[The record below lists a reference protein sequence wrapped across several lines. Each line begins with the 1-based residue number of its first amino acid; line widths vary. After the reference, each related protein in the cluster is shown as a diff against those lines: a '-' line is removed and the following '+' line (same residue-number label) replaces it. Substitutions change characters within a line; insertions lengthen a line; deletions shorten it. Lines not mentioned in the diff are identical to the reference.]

1 MRTLNKT
8 DIMKKILLLALLVM
22 SMAVTAQEKRYV
34 IQGEMSSPVLCYS
47 NEAVTEV
54 RLEQM
59 VDGQMVEVA
68 SSPVVGNKFMFEG
81 IVPQELALYN
91 ITGFDNG
98 TIQVFVE
105 EGVINVGPFDAAY
118 PVGARIGGTPSND
131 MYQAYI
137 DLNGECIK
145 EAKVRMKEAQESMPA
160 EVKGNLEA
168 EAKYTSP
175 VFYVNNMHFKVAIM
189 DFIYK
194 NIDSPVALYIIKY
207 SMMPAFATDVIQDF
221 IDAVPAELHS
231 LSMYKELVN
240 DVLSAN
246 LKVGSQ
252 APDIT
257 GRTPD
262 GKPVSL
268 SDFRGKYVFLDF
280 WASWCAPCRREI
292 PYLKEALAYSGES
305 ENLVVLSYSIDDE
318 YEDWIGCIADNE
330 LTHRNWVHIS
340 SLKGWNSEGIKL
352 FGVKGVPFTAL
363 IGPDGNVVAF
373 ELRGEEMVK
382 RLRKIVDD
390 VNE

>member
-1 MRTLNKT
+1 MRKFLV
-8 DIMKKILLLALLVM
+8 LALLAISTVI
-22 SMAVTAQEKRYV
+22 TAQEKRFV
-34 IQGEMSSPVLCYS
+34 IKGEMSSPVLCYS
-47 NEAVTEV
+47 NESVTEV
-54 RLEQM
+54 KLEQM
-59 VDGQMVEVA
+59 VDGQMVVTA
-68 SSPVVGNKFMFEG
+68 TVPVVDNKFVFEG
-81 IVPQELALYN
+81 VVPAELALFN

-98 TIQVFVE
+98 TIQLFIE

-118 PVGARIGGTPSND
+118 PVGARIGGTQSND

-137 DLNGECIK
+137 DLNGKCIK
-145 EAKVRMKEAQESMPA
+145 EAKERMKEAQANIPA
-160 EVKGNLEA
+160 EIKGNLEA

-194 NIDSPVALYIIKY
+194 NIDSPVVLYIIKY
-207 SMMPAFATDVIQDF
+207 SMMPAFSTDVIQDF
-221 IDAVPAELHS
+221 IDAVAVPTELHS

-262 GKPVSL
+262 GKTISL

-305 ENLVVLSYSIDDE
+305 ENIVVLSYSIDDE
-318 YEDWIGCIADNE
+318 YEDWTGCIADNE

-340 SLKGWNSEGIKL
+340 ALKGWNSEGIKL

-382 RLRKIVDD
+382 RLKKIVDG

>member
-1 MRTLNKT
+1 M
-8 DIMKKILLLALLVM
+8 LAISTVI
-22 SMAVTAQEKRYV
+22 TAQEKRFV
-34 IQGEMSSPVLCYS
+34 IKGEMSSPVLCYS
-47 NEAVTEV
+47 NESVTEV
-54 RLEQM
+54 KLEQM
-59 VDGQMVEVA
+59 VDGQMVVTA
-68 SSPVVGNKFMFEG
+68 TVPVVDNKFVFEG
-81 IVPQELALYN
+81 VVPAELALFN

-98 TIQVFVE
+98 TIQLFIE

-118 PVGARIGGTPSND
+118 PVGARIGGTQSND

-137 DLNGECIK
+137 DLNGKCIK
-145 EAKVRMKEAQESMPA
+145 EAKERMKEAQANIPA
-160 EVKGNLEA
+160 EIKGNLEA

-194 NIDSPVALYIIKY
+194 NIDSPVVLYIIKY
-207 SMMPAFATDVIQDF
+207 SMMPAFSTDVIQDF
-221 IDAVPAELHS
+221 IDAVPTELHS

-262 GKPVSL
+262 GKTISL

-305 ENLVVLSYSIDDE
+305 ENIVVLSYSIDDE
-318 YEDWIGCIADNE
+318 YEDWTGCIADNE

-340 SLKGWNSEGIKL
+340 ALKGWNSEGIKL

-363 IGPDGNVVAF
+363 IAPDGNVVAF

-382 RLRKIVDD
+382 RLKKIVDG

>member
-1 MRTLNKT
+1 MRKFLV
-8 DIMKKILLLALLVM
+8 LALLAISTVI
-22 SMAVTAQEKRYV
+22 TAQEKRFV
-34 IQGEMSSPVLCYS
+34 IKGEMSSPVLCYS
-47 NEAVTEV
+47 NESVTEV
-54 RLEQM
+54 KLEQM
-59 VDGQMVEVA
+59 VDGQMVVTA
-68 SSPVVGNKFMFEG
+68 TVPVVDNKFVFEG
-81 IVPQELALYN
+81 VVPAELALFN

-98 TIQVFVE
+98 TIQLFIE

-137 DLNGECIK
+137 DLNGKCIK
-145 EAKVRMKEAQESMPA
+145 EAKERMKEAQANIPA
-160 EVKGNLEA
+160 EIKGNLEA
-168 EAKYTSP
+168 EAKYSSP

-194 NIDSPVALYIIKY
+194 NIDSPVVLYIIKY
-207 SMMPAFATDVIQDF
+207 SMMPAFSTDVIQDF
-221 IDAVPAELHS
+221 IDAVPTELHS

-262 GKPVSL
+262 GKTISL

-305 ENLVVLSYSIDDE
+305 ENIVVLSYSIDDE
-318 YEDWIGCIADNE
+318 YEDWTGCIADNE

-340 SLKGWNSEGIKL
+340 ALKGWNSEGIKL

-363 IGPDGNVVAF
+363 IAPDGNVVAF

-382 RLRKIVDD
+382 RLKKIVDG

>member
-1 MRTLNKT
+1 MRKFLV
-8 DIMKKILLLALLVM
+8 LALLAISTVI
-22 SMAVTAQEKRYV
+22 TAQEKRFV
-34 IQGEMSSPVLCYS
+34 IKGEMSSPVLCYS
-47 NEAVTEV
+47 NESVTEV
-54 RLEQM
+54 KLEQM
-59 VDGQMVEVA
+59 VDGQMVVTA
-68 SSPVVGNKFMFEG
+68 TVPVVDNKFVFEG
-81 IVPQELALYN
+81 VVPAELALFN

-98 TIQVFVE
+98 TIQLFIE

-118 PVGARIGGTPSND
+118 PVGARIGGTQSND

-137 DLNGECIK
+137 DLNGKCIK
-145 EAKVRMKEAQESMPA
+145 EAKERMKEAQANIPA
-160 EVKGNLEA
+160 EIKGNLEA

-194 NIDSPVALYIIKY
+194 NIDSPVVLYIIKY
-207 SMMPAFATDVIQDF
+207 SMMPAFSTDVIQDF
-221 IDAVPAELHS
+221 IDAVPTELHS

-262 GKPVSL
+262 GKTISL

-305 ENLVVLSYSIDDE
+305 ENIVVLSYSIDDE
-318 YEDWIGCIADNE
+318 YEDWAGCIADNE

-340 SLKGWNSEGIKL
+340 ALKGWNSEGIKL

-382 RLRKIVDD
+382 RLKKIVDG